1 MVPTVLSNLGDPLM
15 GARPFLIGAVL
26 AALCSTAAFATVT
39 VTNRDDKEHK
49 LTIIEGETKSDRVLK
64 PNETL
69 NDICAKGCI
78 IRLNDSETDEYEL
91 DGSET
96 VSIEEGFL
104 YDDTPE
110 PAPEAPKKEE
120 DGKK

>member
-1 MVPTVLSNLGDPLM
+1 M
-15 GARPFLIGAVL
+15 GARPVLIGAVL
-26 AALCSTAAFATVT
+26 AAMCSTAAFAAVT

-69 NDICAKGCI
+69 DDICSKGCI
-78 IRLNDSETDEYEL
+78 IRLNDSENDEYEL

-96 VSIEEGFL
+96 VSIEEGYL

-110 PAPEAPKKEE
+110 AAPAEPKKDEG
-120 DGKK
+120 GKK